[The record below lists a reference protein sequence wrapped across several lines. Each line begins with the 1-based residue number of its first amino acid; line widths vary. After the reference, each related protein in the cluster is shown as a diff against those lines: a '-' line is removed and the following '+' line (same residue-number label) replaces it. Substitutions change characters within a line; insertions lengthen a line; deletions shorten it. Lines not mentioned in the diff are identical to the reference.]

1 MVWFII
7 AIILLLI
14 GVGMIAVALANGGD
28 GATLGFVPIVV
39 AGLLMIPACL
49 YSQDAGE
56 VVVLKNMG
64 GSARG
69 PQVTVNDKNGAQADI
84 DIQVNYSLD
93 PKYAMN
99 LYKDYGK
106 QTTFV
111 KSVAAVDVR
120 SVPREV
126 SGRFDTIQLLTDRS
140 KYTAAIQK
148 ALTAKWKGMG
158 LRVEQVSVQEVRYP
172 QSITSKYAEAQAAE
186 IDKQKALN
194 EQEVEKTKAE
204 TKRIKAQ
211 GEADANKVL
220 NDSLTDN
227 VLRQHYIDALQN
239 ADQLIVTPEGSNTL
253 IQPK

>member
-14 GVGMIAVALANGGD
+14 GVGMIAAALATGGD

-49 YSQDAGE
+49 YSQDAG
-56 VVVLKNMG
+56 
-64 GSARG
+64 
-69 PQVTVNDKNGAQADI
+69 
-84 DIQVNYSLD
+84 
-93 PKYAMN
+93 
-99 LYKDYGK
+99 
-106 QTTFV
+106 
-111 KSVAAVDVR
+111 
-120 SVPREV
+120 
-126 SGRFDTIQLLTDRS
+126 
-140 KYTAAIQK
+140 
-148 ALTAKWKGMG
+148 
-158 LRVEQVSVQEVRYP
+158 
-172 QSITSKYAEAQAAE
+172 ITSKYAEAQAAE

-253 IQPK
+253 VQPK

>member
-1 MVWFII
+1 M
-7 AIILLLI
+7 
-14 GVGMIAVALANGGD
+14 GQNNDRIAVILPLPPMNPQDEALARFQTLPITLVTWQIHGMGCGPHRRNDAVRAGKMQVI
-28 GATLGFVPIVV
+28 GAPGAEIRDANRGSGLIPVPFVAHGNNHVETSSHEPR
-39 AGLLMIPACL
+39 
-49 YSQDAGE
+49 
-56 VVVLKNMG
+56 MG
-64 GSARG
+64 
-69 PQVTVNDKNGAQADI
+69 
-84 DIQVNYSLD
+84 
-93 PKYAMN
+93 
-99 LYKDYGK
+99 
-106 QTTFV
+106 
-111 KSVAAVDVR
+111 
-120 SVPREV
+120 
-126 SGRFDTIQLLTDRS
+126 TIEIFEHHRNR
-140 KYTAAIQK
+140 KYTAAVQK

>member
-1 MVWFII
+1 M
-7 AIILLLI
+7 
-14 GVGMIAVALANGGD
+14 D
-28 GATLGFVPIVV
+28 
-39 AGLLMIPACL
+39 
-49 YSQDAGE
+49 
-56 VVVLKNMG
+56 
-64 GSARG
+64 
-69 PQVTVNDKNGAQADI
+69 
-84 DIQVNYSLD
+84 
-93 PKYAMN
+93 

-126 SGRFDTIQLLTDRS
+126 SGQFDTIQLLTDRS

-148 ALTAKWKGMG
+148 TLTAKWKDMG

-227 VLRQHYIDALQN
+227 VLRQHYIDALHN

-253 IQPK
+253 VQPK